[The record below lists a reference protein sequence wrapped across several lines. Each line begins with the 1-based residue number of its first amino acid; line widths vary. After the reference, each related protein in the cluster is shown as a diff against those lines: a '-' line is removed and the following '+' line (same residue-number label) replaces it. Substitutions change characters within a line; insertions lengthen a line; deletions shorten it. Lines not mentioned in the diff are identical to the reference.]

1 MKYTAISVTLL
12 LFLFAGITLAT
23 SLESKEQTPSNS
35 TAAESSER
43 TASSKK
49 TNQQAGGVDQYV
61 NPKAIPTYMEL
72 GGESVPLHDQDVRE
86 RLDRELLVNT
96 YWHSKTLHMI
106 KLSRKYFPVIEPILA
121 EYGVPDDFK
130 YLAMAESGLLNVS
143 SPAGAKGPWQ
153 FMKTAAKQYKLEV
166 ATEVDERYH
175 LEKST
180 VAACKYLN
188 AAKANLGS
196 WSLAAAAY
204 NAGNSAIKNQL
215 NKQGVDNY
223 YDLYLTTET
232 SRYVFRILAIKQIHN
247 NLAEYGFHLDQDDMY
262 WPIETKEVT
271 VSSIPSIPAF
281 ARQHGTTYKQVK
293 LLNPWLRTTALSARK
308 SGKKYQVRLPF

>member
-1 MKYTAISVTLL
+1 MKYTAVTVSLL

-23 SLESKEQTPSNS
+23 SIEKDAPSKEANE
-35 TAAESSER
+35 AATSESS
-43 TASSKK
+43 AKK
-49 TNQQAGGVDQYV
+49 SAPQEANGSDQYV
-61 NPKAIPTYMEL
+61 NPRAIPTYMEL
-72 GGESVPLHDQDVRE
+72 GGEAVPLHDQDVRE
-86 RLDRELLVNT
+86 RLDRELMVNT

-106 KLSRKYFPVIEPILA
+106 KLSRKYFPVIEPILQ

-153 FMKTAAKQYKLEV
+153 FMKAAAKQYKLEV

-188 AAKANLGS
+188 DAKRNLGS

-204 NAGNSAIKNQL
+204 NAGNAAIKNQL

-247 NLAEYGFHLDQDDMY
+247 NLADYGFQLDQDDMY
-262 WPIETKEVT
+262 WPMETKEVT

-308 SGKKYQVRLPF
+308 SGKKYVVKLPL